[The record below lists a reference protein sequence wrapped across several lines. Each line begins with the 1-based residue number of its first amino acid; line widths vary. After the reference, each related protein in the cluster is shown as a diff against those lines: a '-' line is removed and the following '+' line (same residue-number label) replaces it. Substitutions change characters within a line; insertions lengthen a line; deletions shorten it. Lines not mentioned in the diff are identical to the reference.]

1 MKRGFSTEQT
11 FNKIYVAESLPDGE
25 LSTGIQLARDT
36 LKLLCDVNEV
46 AMDACNIG
54 DKQSFFAFMKR
65 VELQT
70 RDQGVFPI
78 IHLDIHGDEFGLQLS
93 SDERVA
99 WCALSDICRLINN
112 HCSNNLLVI
121 LAVCHGFDLVY
132 RTTITKLTPF
142 CCLVGPT
149 DDILVGQM
157 RRGFPKFY
165 RELFCSGELDSAFSL
180 LGDPY
185 ELYLCENVFGANAIN
200 YIQTQCRG
208 TGREKRVEDL
218 LTEVRR
224 SPTGRLIATS
234 CARRKIKEL
243 IKPDAGK
250 LERYRIKFLMADH
263 PKNEGRFKLS
273 IDEIIELAYE
283 N

>member
-121 LAVCHGFDLVY
+121 LAVCHGFA
-132 RTTITKLTPF
+132 TWCIGQAITKLTPF
-142 CCLVGPT
+142 L
-149 DDILVGQM
+149 
-157 RRGFPKFY
+157 
-165 RELFCSGELDSAFSL
+165 LF
-180 LGDPY
+180 
-185 ELYLCENVFGANAIN
+185 
-200 YIQTQCRG
+200 R
-208 TGREKRVEDL
+208 
-218 LTEVRR
+218 
-224 SPTGRLIATS
+224 
-234 CARRKIKEL
+234 
-243 IKPDAGK
+243 
-250 LERYRIKFLMADH
+250 
-263 PKNEGRFKLS
+263 
-273 IDEIIELAYE
+273 
-283 N
+283 